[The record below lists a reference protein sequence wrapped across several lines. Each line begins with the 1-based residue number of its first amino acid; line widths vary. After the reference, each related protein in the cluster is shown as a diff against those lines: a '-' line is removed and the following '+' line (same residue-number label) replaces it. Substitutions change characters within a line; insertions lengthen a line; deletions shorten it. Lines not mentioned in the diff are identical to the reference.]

1 MTGMPERPPVF
12 ESIGAS
18 GALGALARR
27 RLDGWARSATAD
39 AAPLLGKCGIVAV
52 NVVGSAAAGL
62 LLAWSASPAA
72 HVAST
77 GFLGGFTT
85 FSTALVDAVD
95 LWRGGRRASAVVL
108 AVGTWA
114 ASVAAAAAAVWA
126 ASPGAPGV

>member
-1 MTGMPERPPVF
+1 MSPAMC
-12 ESIGAS
+12 AALACA
-18 GALGALARR
+18 GALGALARW
-27 RLDGWARSATAD
+27 RLDDWARNATAD
-39 AAPLLGKCGIVAV
+39 AAPVLGKCGIVAV

-62 LLAWSASPAA
+62 LLARSASTAA

-95 LWRGGRRASAVVL
+95 LWRGGRRASAVAL